1 VSQEA
6 RPTVFRTLHSAHCVS
21 GGEGV
26 FGGLCGVGGGEG
38 TRRDFRLHAC
48 CAFLDAQK
56 WV

>member
-1 VSQEA
+1 MSQEA